1 VKDFIEITDNLA
13 KIIGELENQRKNVGN
28 FLRDSNSLTELELTD
43 DILENK
49 LIIQVPESDQKNLRV
64 GGIDGGLLK
73 KSFHGIDLMLLKAV
87 GVVFTYAGNKLAN
100 TEYYPNAMPSPEPR
114 TIMDPFSDLEF
125 EINSNIER
133 QIKEV
138 ITAAETIEK
147 FEPDMLFMHGSVIPH
162 YTFVPEKGSLLG
174 ENYRRMILA
183 YVDLFEAV
191 RLRKTVLAGV
201 IEDSRGT
208 RFCEI
213 LNSILLTHFSAS
225 MPPEMKI
232 ILTRTKDSNLLS
244 YVLQKGERSLVFPYS
259 PRSSQHPILKD
270 FKQAGS
276 MIYTFY
282 LKTAE
287 YDRPIRIDFLGDKGV
302 VDKANFISSILL
314 KMTGHSNYGI
324 PSILIEADQRAKLE
338 ENELEMF
345 YQDIINKTG
354 NISSLFEQRR
364 NQRPF

>member
-1 VKDFIEITDNLA
+1 
-13 KIIGELENQRKNVGN
+13 
-28 FLRDSNSLTELELTD
+28 
-43 DILENK
+43 
-49 LIIQVPESDQKNLRV
+49 
-64 GGIDGGLLK
+64 
-73 KSFHGIDLMLLKAV
+73 MLLKTV
-87 GVVFTYAGNKLAN
+87 GVIFSYNWDKLIN
-100 TEYYPNAMPSPEPR
+100 TEYYPSSIPTSDPR
-114 TIMDPFSDLEF
+114 TIMDSFSDIEF

-147 FEPDMLFMHGSVIPH
+147 FEPDIMLLHGSVIPH

-183 YVDLFEAV
+183 YTDLFEV
-191 RLRKTVLAGV
+191 VKLRETILAGV

-213 LNSILLTHFSAS
+213 LNNILLTHFSAS
-225 MPPEMKI
+225 MPLEMKI
-232 ILTRTKDSNLLS
+232 VLTRTKDSNLLS

-259 PRSSQHPILKD
+259 SKSSHHPILSEFEVKD
-270 FKQAGS
+270 KIF
-276 MIYTFY
+276 TFY
-282 LKTAE
+282 LRTVE
-287 YDRPIRIDFLGDKGV
+287 FDRPLRIDFFGDKGV
-302 VDKANFISSILL
+302 VDKANFISSVLL
-314 KMTGHSNYGI
+314 KMAGHSNYGI
-324 PSILIEADQRAKLE
+324 PSVLIEADQRAKLN

>member
-1 VKDFIEITDNLA
+1 MKDFIAITENLA
-13 KIIGELENQRKNVGN
+13 KIIGEVESQRKNIGN

-43 DILENK
+43 EILENK
-49 LIIQVPESDQKNLRV
+49 LLTQVPESNQEFLKIAGV
-64 GGIDGGLLK
+64 DGGLLK

-87 GVVFTYAGNKLAN
+87 GVIFSYKWDKLTN
-100 TEYYPNAMPSPEPR
+100 TEYHPNAIPTPEPR

-138 ITAAETIEK
+138 VTATEVVDK
-147 FEPDMLFMHGSVIPH
+147 FEPDIMFMHGSVIPH
-162 YTFVPEKGSLLG
+162 YTFVPEKGSLLY
-174 ENYRRMILA
+174 ENYKRMILA
-183 YVDLFEAV
+183 YTDLFEAV
-191 RLRKTVLAGV
+191 KLKKTALAGV

-208 RFCEI
+208 RFCEV
-213 LNSILLTHFSAS
+213 LNSILLTHFTAD

-244 YVLQKGERSLVFPYS
+244 YMLKKGERSLVFPYS
-259 PRSSQHPILKD
+259 SKSFQHPILKE

-287 YDRPIRIDFLGDKGV
+287 YDRPIRIDFLGDKGI
-302 VDKANFISSILL
+302 VDKADFISSVLL
-314 KMTGHSNYGI
+314 RMVGHSNYGI
-324 PSILIEADQRAKLE
+324 PSILIEADQRAKLD
-338 ENELEMF
+338 ENELDMF
-345 YQDIINKTG
+345 YQDIMNKTG

>member
-1 VKDFIEITDNLA
+1 MKDFIEITENLA
-13 KIIGELENQRKNVGN
+13 KIIGEMENQRKNVGN
-28 FLRDSNSLTELELTD
+28 FLRESGSLTELELTD

-49 LIIQVPESDQKNLRV
+49 LIIQVPESNQENLKV
-64 GGIDGGLLK
+64 AGVDGGLLK

-87 GVVFTYAGNKLAN
+87 GVIFSYNWDKLVN
-100 TEYYPNAMPSPEPR
+100 TEYYPSSIPASEPR

-147 FEPDMLFMHGSVIPH
+147 FEPDVLFMHGSVIPH

-191 RLRKTVLAGV
+191 RLRKTALAGV

-208 RFCEI
+208 RFCEV

-225 MPPEMKI
+225 MPPELKI
-232 ILTRTKDSNLLS
+232 VLTRTKDSNLLS
-244 YVLQKGERSLVFPYS
+244 YTLKKGERSLVFPYS
-259 PRSSQHPILKD
+259 SKSSQHPILREFEVKD
-270 FKQAGS
+270 KIF
-276 MIYTFY
+276 TFY
-282 LKTAE
+282 LKTVE
-287 YDRPIRIDFLGDKGV
+287 FDRPLRVDFLGDKGA
-302 VDKANFISSILL
+302 VDKVDLISSVLL
-314 KMTGHSNYGI
+314 KMAGHSNYGI
-324 PSILIEADQRAKLE
+324 PSVLIEADQRAK
-338 ENELEMF
+338 
-345 YQDIINKTG
+345 
-354 NISSLFEQRR
+354 
-364 NQRPF
+364 

>member
-1 VKDFIEITDNLA
+1 MKDFIEITENLA
-13 KIIGELENQRKNVGN
+13 KVIGEMENQRKNVGN
-28 FLRDSNSLTELELTD
+28 FLRDTNALTELGITD
-43 DILENK
+43 EILENK
-49 LIIQVPESDQKNLRV
+49 LIVKVPDSNQEFLKV
-64 GGIDGGLLK
+64 AGVDGGLLK

-87 GVVFTYAGNKLAN
+87 GVVFSYNWDKLTN
-100 TEYYPNAMPSPEPR
+100 TEYYPNAIPTPEPR

-138 ITAAETIEK
+138 ITATETIEK
-147 FEPDMLFMHGSVIPH
+147 FEPDILFMHGSVIPH

-174 ENYRRMILA
+174 ENYKRMILA

-191 RLRKTVLAGV
+191 KLRKTMLAGV

-208 RFCEI
+208 QFCEV
-213 LNSILLTHFSAS
+213 LNKILLTHFSAS

-232 ILTRTKDSNLLS
+232 VLTRSKDSNLLS
-244 YVLQKGERSLVFPYS
+244 YILQKGERSLVFPYS
-259 PRSSQHPILKD
+259 SNPAQHPILREFQVKD
-270 FKQAGS
+270 KIF
-276 MIYTFY
+276 TFY
-282 LKTAE
+282 LKTVE
-287 YDRPIRIDFLGDKGV
+287 FDRPIRVDFLGDKGV
-302 VDKANFISSILL
+302 LDNANFISSVLL
-314 KMTGHSNYGI
+314 KMVGHSNYGI
-324 PSILIEADQRAKLE
+324 PSVLIEADQRAKLE

-345 YQDIINKTG
+345 YQDIMNKTG

>member
-1 VKDFIEITDNLA
+1 MKDFIEITDNLA
-13 KIIGELENQRKNVGN
+13 KIISEMETQRKNVGN
-28 FLRDSNSLTELELTD
+28 FLRDTNSLTELELTD

-49 LIIQVPESDQKNLRV
+49 LIVQIPESNQENLKV
-64 GGIDGGLLK
+64 AGVDGGLLK

-87 GVVFTYAGNKLAN
+87 GVIFSYNWDKLTN
-100 TEYYPNAMPSPEPR
+100 TEYYPSAIPSPEPR

-138 ITAAETIEK
+138 ITATETIEK

-232 ILTRTKDSNLLS
+232 VLTRTKDSNLLS
-244 YVLQKGERSLVFPYS
+244 YTLKKGERSFVFPYS
-259 PRSSQHPILKD
+259 SKSSQHPILKE

-302 VDKANFISSILL
+302 VDKADFISSVLL

-345 YQDIINKTG
+345 YQDIMNKTG

>member
-1 VKDFIEITDNLA
+1 MKDFIEITENLA
-13 KIIGELENQRKNVGN
+13 KIIGEMETQRKNVGN
-28 FLRDSNSLTELELTD
+28 FLRDTNSLTELELTD

-49 LIIQVPESDQKNLRV
+49 LIVQVPESNQENLKV
-64 GGIDGGLLK
+64 AGVDGGLLK

-87 GVVFTYAGNKLAN
+87 GVVFAYNWDKLMN
-100 TEYYPNAMPSPEPR
+100 TEYYPSAIPSPEPR
-114 TIMDPFSDLEF
+114 TIMDPFSDIEF
-125 EINSNIER
+125 DINSNIER

-138 ITAAETIEK
+138 ITATETLEK
-147 FEPDMLFMHGSVIPH
+147 FEPDILLMHGSVIPH
-162 YTFVPEKGSLLG
+162 YTFVPEKGSLLH

-183 YVDLFEAV
+183 YTDLFEAV
-191 RLRKTVLAGV
+191 KLRKTVLAGV

-208 RFCEI
+208 RFCEV

-232 ILTRTKDSNLLS
+232 VLTRTKDSNLLS

-259 PRSSQHPILKD
+259 SKTSQHPILREFEVGDKI
-270 FKQAGS
+270 F
-276 MIYTFY
+276 TFY
-282 LKTAE
+282 LKTVE
-287 YDRPIRIDFLGDKGV
+287 FDRPIRIDFLGDKGV
-302 VDKANFISSILL
+302 IDKADFISSVLL
-314 KMTGHSNYGI
+314 KMVGHSNYGV
-324 PSILIEADQRAKLE
+324 PSVLIEADQRAKLE

-345 YQDIINKTG
+345 YQDIMNKTG